1 MKQFRKP
8 EVGWKKLNELAR
20 EYHNIT
26 QKLLPNGGKIY
37 YESGKDPD
45 TKEIVRFEID
55 SRSERQKELAAEI
68 IEGAYPYIR
77 KVVGKL
83 MYGEGQDAKGKNGK
97 TNRFYLYSLQDFSTV
112 DDLVSLASIG
122 IMKSLH
128 NYTPKYS
135 ISTFIHS
142 NTVWKLSRDANPGLI
157 RIPDHINQQV
167 IKAIKNGNGSTLKH
181 NIQDELNATE
191 ATIGT
196 ISLAITGNY
205 TSIDELIGGKD
216 SRAPSNGIPR
226 RKSFAEAF
234 LADESF
240 IGNTQK
246 QVEESLMKDAVN
258 EQIKTLTEREEKVIK
273 LRYGIGEEKRVS
285 QKESVWYR
293 TLEEIA
299 PIFNV
304 SRDRIMQIQAKAERK
319 LRHPTRAKPL
329 KIHLRALS

>member
-97 TNRFYLYSLQDFSTV
+97 TTRFYLYSLQDFSTV
-112 DDLVSLASIG
+112 DDLVGSAAIG

-128 NYTPKYS
+128 NYNPNIS

-142 NTVWKLSRDANPGLI
+142 NTVWKLSREANPSLI
-157 RIPDHINQQV
+157 SLPDHIKKQV
-167 IKAIKNGNGSTLKH
+167 TKAIKNGNGSTLKH
-181 NIQDELNATE
+181 YIQNELNVTDATL
-191 ATIGT
+191 GT

-205 TSIDELIGGKD
+205 TSIDKLVGSQSFMNPRYGV
-216 SRAPSNGIPR
+216 PR

-240 IGNTQK
+240 SGNTQQ
-246 QVEESLMKDAVN
+246 QVEESLMADAVK
-258 EQIKTLTEREEKVIK
+258 EQLKTLTEREEKVIK